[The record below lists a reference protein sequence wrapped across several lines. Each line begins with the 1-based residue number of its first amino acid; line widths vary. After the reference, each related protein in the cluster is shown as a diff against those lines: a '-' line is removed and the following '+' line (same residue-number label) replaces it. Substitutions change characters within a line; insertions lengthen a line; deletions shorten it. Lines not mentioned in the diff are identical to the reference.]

1 MKINKNDVHK
11 YQPKIE
17 IASYTDSL
25 GKIELY
31 AIADL
36 IQKTLT
42 FIISNKH
49 NCIDSTKTFSH
60 ISEAIDYFNE
70 LVKYF

>member
-1 MKINKNDVHK
+1 MKINKEKVDTYH
-11 YQPKIE
+11 PKIE
-17 IASYTDSL
+17 IASYMDSL

-31 AIADL
+31 AVTDL
-36 IQKTLT
+36 IWETMT
-42 FIISNKH
+42 FIVSNKH
-49 NCIDSTKTFSH
+49 NSQNYMKTFPH